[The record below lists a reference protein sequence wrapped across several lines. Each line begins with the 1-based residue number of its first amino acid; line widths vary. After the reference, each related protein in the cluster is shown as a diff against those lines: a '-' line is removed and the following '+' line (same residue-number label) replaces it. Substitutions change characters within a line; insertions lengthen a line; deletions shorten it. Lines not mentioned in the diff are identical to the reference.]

1 MEIYW
6 KPYEALYLCY
16 WSSDRWLLAVFLYPW
31 MYTKCDFIVKTNH
44 IFMVH
49 EILKSQL
56 GKEAV
61 VKIIK
66 ILEVQ
71 KN

>member
-1 MEIYW
+1 
-6 KPYEALYLCY
+6 
-16 WSSDRWLLAVFLYPW
+16 
-31 MYTKCDFIVKTNH
+31 MYAKCDFIVKTNH

-61 VKIIK
+61 VNIIK
-66 ILEVQ
+66 ILEVR